1 MKSILCG
8 LLLLCYLPCFAQEH
22 SFVKMLNEPALNVI
36 PGLHGSFYT
45 ISTQLNCPDDL
56 VIIRHFSASG
66 TTLKTFQS
74 PPYIGA
80 LTSFD
85 AVTNQKNNLVV
96 YLKLNELNH
105 LLYEF
110 DSLGNI
116 IWNKNYQFVT
126 PQMKFTKLKAAVDGY
141 YLLGTTSSP
150 TFTDS
155 SRAIIAK
162 LNTLGN
168 VRWVKYYRM
177 NSALAAMTDFNDMLV
192 EGNQLLVAGAY
203 YYTSQYLGQG
213 PYRPILAVLDTAGNF
228 QNGYYYITDSSTFA
242 GFEKY
247 QFTSLNKTPNGSY
260 YLGARNGGNEH
271 AVFKLDASLNISWV
285 KRAPSGKFTT
295 MCAGYDEDVMIVR
308 DNGWG
313 NLVLRFDSSGNSY
326 TGRRTKAVANDL
338 EYGLINTIVQHNCGF
353 LLSNSHSMIARTNGQ
368 MQFCIDSVQTTLLPT
383 YYTVNSHY
391 RNSISVSSGAISSF
405 NQYTATAQ
413 YSVISSTETNICSGT
428 YTCSGTTTSVVD
440 YDLPVRLYPN
450 PASDMVNIW
459 LADDGELIIYDMSG
473 RVAGAQQLKGAAN
486 NAISVAALTPGS
498 YLFKV
503 ISNNRVMVQKV
514 EVVHY

>member
-1 MKSILCG
+1 MKSILFG
-8 LLLLCYLPCFAQEH
+8 LLLLCYFPCLAQEH
-22 SFVKMLNEPALNVI
+22 SFVKMLSEPALKVI

-45 ISTQLNCPDDL
+45 ISTQLDCPDDL
-56 VIIRHFSASG
+56 VIIRHFSSSG
-66 TTLKTFQS
+66 ATLKTFQS

-80 LTSFD
+80 LASFD
-85 AVTNQKNNLVV
+85 AVTNEKNNLVL

-116 IWNKNYQFVT
+116 IWNKSYQFVT

-141 YLLGTTSSP
+141 YLLGTTYSP

-155 SRAIIAK
+155 SRAIITK

-192 EGNQLLVAGAY
+192 EGNQILIAGAY

-213 PYRPILAVLDTAGNF
+213 PYRPIMAVLDTAGNF
-228 QNGYYYITDSSTFA
+228 QSGYYYITDSSSMTS
-242 GFEKY
+242 FEKY
-247 QFTSLNKTPNGSY
+247 QFMSLDKTPNGSY

-271 AVFKLDASLNISWV
+271 AIFKLDASLNISWV

-295 MCAGYDEDVMIVR
+295 MCAGYEEDVMIVR

-338 EYGLINTIVQHNCGF
+338 QYGLVNTIVQHNCGF
-353 LLSNSHSMIARTNGQ
+353 LLGNSHNMIARTNSQ
-368 MQFCIDSVQTTLLPT
+368 MQFCIDSVQTTMLPT
-383 YYTVNSHY
+383 YYPVNNHY
-391 RNSISVSSGAISSF
+391 RNSISISSGAISSY
-405 NQYTATAQ
+405 NQYTTTAQ
-413 YSVISSTETNICSGT
+413 YTVTSSTEASICSGT
-428 YTCSGTTTSVVD
+428 YNCSGSTTSVVD
-440 YDLPVRLYPN
+440 PELLVSLYPN
-450 PASDMVNIW
+450 PANNVLNIR
-459 LADDGELIIYDMSG
+459 LADDGEVMIYDMSG
-473 RVAGAQQLKGAAN
+473 RVVGVQQLKGAAN
-486 NAISVAALTPGS
+486 NAVSVAAMAPGS

-503 ISNNRVMVQKV
+503 ISNNKVMVQKV
-514 EVVHY
+514 VVVR